1 MGAYMRATGLFGH
14 FARVVALGAALLA
27 SGCATLDS
35 APPANFARDA
45 RWAVLPFAN
54 ATETPLAGQRA
65 ASLAAALMPSLGVAD
80 VRSYPERLEDDSL
93 LEPGQGAS
101 RDKALEWARGQE
113 ARYALSGTVHEW
125 RYKVGVDG
133 EPVVGVSVLVIDV
146 ADGRVV
152 WSSVGAKSGWSRES
166 LAGVAQKLMRDLISP
181 ALRAR

>member
-1 MGAYMRATGLFGH
+1 MRFNRLLAFLTRLLL
-14 FARVVALGAALLA
+14 LGAVLA
-27 SGCATLDS
+27 VAACATLDK
-35 APPANFARDA
+35 APPGDFPRDA
-45 RWAVLPFAN
+45 RWAVLPFVN

-80 VRSYPERLEDDSL
+80 VRGYPERLEDDNL
-93 LEPGQGAS
+93 LEPGQGSS

-133 EPVVGVSVLVIDV
+133 EPVVGVSVQVIDV

-181 ALRAR
+181 ALRGR